1 MTGLALYEI
10 SSDYKKAVDELVN
23 MDLPIEA
30 VRDTLEGMQG
40 DLAVKARNVIAF
52 AQNLEAL
59 AEEIKKAEDSMSH
72 RRKVIQN
79 RAESIREYVKDC
91 MENAGV
97 TKVECPW
104 FAISIKK
111 NPPSVEIYDEG
122 SVPDLYKKIPPPPPA
137 KPDKKMISEV
147 LKGGQEVPGAKLIQ
161 STRLDVK

>member
-10 SSDYKKAVDELVN
+10 ASDYKKAIQELEN

-30 VRDTLEGMQG
+30 IRDTLEGMQG
-40 DLAVKARNVIAF
+40 DLAVKARNIIAF

-59 AEEIKKAEDSMSH
+59 AEEIKKAEENMSH

-97 TKVECPW
+97 TKVETPW
-104 FAISIKK
+104 FAISVKK
-111 NPPSVEIYDEG
+111 NPPSVEIVDEMAI
-122 SVPDLYKKIPPPPPA
+122 PEIYKKTPPPPPA
-137 KPDKKMISEV
+137 KPDKKLIADI
-147 LKGGQEVPGAKLIQ
+147 LKGGQEVPGAKLTQ
-161 STRLDVK
+161 STRLDVR